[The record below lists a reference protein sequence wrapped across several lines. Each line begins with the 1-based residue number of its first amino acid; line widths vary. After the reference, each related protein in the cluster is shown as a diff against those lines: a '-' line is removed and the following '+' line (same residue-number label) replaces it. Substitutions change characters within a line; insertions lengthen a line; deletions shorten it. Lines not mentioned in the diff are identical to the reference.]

1 MGKSQRRSDFGSH
14 RFEIDGNRL
23 HRREQRPARRPPS
36 QRPAEKALGSLLRI
50 TGAMLI
56 RVCAPPLPALRRRP
70 RSRDRVLVNFHP
82 CFELGAA
89 PLYLLDGNSQVRLR
103 SSSIRRRERRRPGP
117 VSASGLQR
125 IPDLVKTLR
134 EKIEGHLAV

>member
-1 MGKSQRRSDFGSH
+1 MAKAPIALPG
-14 RFEIDGNRL
+14 
-23 HRREQRPARRPPS
+23 PS
-36 QRPAEKALGSLLRI
+36 QF
-50 TGAMLI
+50 
-56 RVCAPPLPALRRRP
+56 
-70 RSRDRVLVNFHP
+70 SRA
-82 CFELGAA
+82 CFKLGAA
-89 PLYLLDGNSQVRLR
+89 PLYLLDEHSQVRLR